1 MIEPIPTNLN
11 DRVLGLRING
21 PIEKADL
28 DLDLDLD
35 LVAIAFEHKVQRY
48 PRLRIYAE
56 VQEVGS
62 ISPAALIENLG
73 LSLGHFQDVERQAIV
88 ADADWLALLAK
99 TGDLLPGIEVRQFSW
114 ADKDKAIAWIN
125 GI

>member
-28 DLDLDLD
+28 DLI
-35 LVAIAFEHKVQRY
+35 AIAFEQKLQRY

-62 ISPAALIENLG
+62 ISPAALLENLA
-73 LSLGHFQDVERQAIV
+73 LLLGHFHDVERQAIV
-88 ADADWLALLAK
+88 ADADWSALLAK
-99 TGDLLPGIEVRQFSW
+99 AGDLLPGIEVRQFAW
-114 ADKDKAIAWIN
+114 ADKNKAIAWIN
-125 GI
+125 GV

>member
-28 DLDLDLD
+28 DL
-35 LVAIAFEHKVQRY
+35 VALAFEQKLQRY

-62 ISPAALIENLG
+62 ISPAALLENLG
-73 LSLGHFQDVERQAIV
+73 LSLGHFHDVERQAIV

-99 TGDLLPGIEVRQFSW
+99 AGDLLPGIEVRQFPW
-114 ADKDKAIAWIN
+114 ADKNKAIAWIN